1 MRPGDLV
8 LVIQKRTGDTELMV
22 CVDPGLLPGRI
33 FVGPCTY
40 SIFLNME
47 GKLEEVLNDIHTY
60 ELVQSLPD
68 R

>member
-1 MRPGDLV
+1 MLPGDLV
-8 LVIQKRTGDTELMV
+8 LVIQKRTRMAELMV
-22 CVDPGLLPGRI
+22 CIDPGHFPGRI

-47 GKLEEVLNDIHTY
+47 GKLEEVLNDIHVY
-60 ELVQSLPD
+60 EVVQGISD